1 MKQILAFTS
10 EDVYVHEV
18 ANHPKVNGWYTLQNK
33 LKLTYMPLP
42 GRGEPICLAL
52 FIGGVEFEDERI
64 SREALANRKLPFNQ
78 LPETEKQ
85 LVMRAELA
93 SGMIAK
99 TLGFLESRI
108 VKYKGPYA
116 ATPTL
121 TVADLAIYG
130 VLVSLGGASCS
141 YDERRSCLL

>member
-1 MKQILAFTS
+1 
-10 EDVYVHEV
+10 
-18 ANHPKVNGWYTLQNK
+18 
-33 LKLTYMPLP
+33 
-42 GRGEPICLAL
+42 
-52 FIGGVEFEDERI
+52 
-64 SREALANRKLPFNQ
+64 
-78 LPETEKQ
+78 
-85 LVMRAELA
+85 MRAELA

-130 VLVSLGGASCS
+130 VSHTYMYLIDVDATVEFIRYVTRNATQSTKKASPP
-141 YDERRSCLL
+141 

>member
-1 MKQILAFTS
+1 MPAVRRVGRPANKVRPVLQAHRGAPR
-10 EDVYVHEV
+10 EDEADPGFHVRRRV

-78 LPETEKQ
+78 LPVLEVDGEVIAQTNH
-85 LVMRAELA
+85 
-93 SGMIAK
+93 SGA
-99 TLGFLESRI
+99 LPSARRR
-108 VKYKGPYA
+108 
-116 ATPTL
+116 
-121 TVADLAIYG
+121 
-130 VLVSLGGASCS
+130 
-141 YDERRSCLL
+141 RRSSWSCALSWPAA

>member
-1 MKQILAFTS
+1 
-10 EDVYVHEV
+10 
-18 ANHPKVNGWYTLQNK
+18 
-33 LKLTYMPLP
+33 
-42 GRGEPICLAL
+42 
-52 FIGGVEFEDERI
+52 
-64 SREALANRKLPFNQ
+64 
-78 LPETEKQ
+78 
-85 LVMRAELA
+85 MRAELA